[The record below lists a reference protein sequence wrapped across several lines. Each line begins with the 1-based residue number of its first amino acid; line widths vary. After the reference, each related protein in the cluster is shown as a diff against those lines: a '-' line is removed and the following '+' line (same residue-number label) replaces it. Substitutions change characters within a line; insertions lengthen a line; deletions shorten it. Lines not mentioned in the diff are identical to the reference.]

1 MKKLLSLLLLV
12 FVGGGI
18 FSCSNDDPA
27 PDPDPVPAA
36 QPAPAASQVEE
47 DSFTVSWEAVEG
59 AVSYVYSLQ
68 HKSDRGAITPIVP
81 ETETDQLSV
90 SFSDLIPSTEYTFR
104 IKALGDGEKVLD
116 SEWKELLVTTEAPAY
131 LSGAWVEI
139 DEITYQKHAYMST
152 YCYIN
157 VTFKVNDLTDTYY
170 ATVMNGDYFDD
181 EPDNPDFEPNTEEDM
196 KAYLLNDSPVT
207 DNKIRSQNY
216 WGREVIVGMI
226 GVDKN
231 GQAGKLHWTKVQIPT
246 KSEWQGGASEE
257 QSEASLRIQ
266 HVVINSS
273 ELEGAPADCF
283 ATVYRFEVVND
294 ARSFRY
300 EDGYY
305 VGDFAEEEPAYWR
318 DYFTSVSNAYGEGY
332 DGYYSGWKSS
342 MSLEGGSEGYYYD
355 ATFWGTEM
363 ANETYELMFLAFDA
377 DDIPGAPGCYTVTLP
392 AELPAVTDPGEG
404 TDPAAYRAAVAAVN
418 RMIREGK
425 KIPLRR

>member
-1 MKKLLSLLLLV
+1 M
-12 FVGGGI
+12 
-18 FSCSNDDPA
+18 
-27 PDPDPVPAA
+27 
-36 QPAPAASQVEE
+36 
-47 DSFTVSWEAVEG
+47 
-59 AVSYVYSLQ
+59 
-68 HKSDRGAITPIVP
+68 
-81 ETETDQLSV
+81 
-90 SFSDLIPSTEYTFR
+90 
-104 IKALGDGEKVLD
+104 LD
-116 SEWKELLVTTEAPAY
+116 SEWKELLVTTEPPAY

-139 DEITYQKHAYMST
+139 DEITYQKHTYMST

-170 ATVMNGDYFDD
+170 ATVMNGNYFDD
-181 EPDNPDFEPNTEEDM
+181 EPDNPDFEPNTEEDL

-305 VGDFAEEEPAYWR
+305 
-318 DYFTSVSNAYGEGY
+318 
-332 DGYYSGWKSS
+332 SGWKSS

-392 AELPAVTDPGEG
+392 AELPAVTEPGEG